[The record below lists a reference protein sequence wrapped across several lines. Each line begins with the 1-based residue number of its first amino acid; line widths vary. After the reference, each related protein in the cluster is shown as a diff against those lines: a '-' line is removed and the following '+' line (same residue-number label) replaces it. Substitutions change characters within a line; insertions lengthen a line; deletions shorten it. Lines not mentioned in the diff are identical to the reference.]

1 MSNRIRLGMRRDSG
15 LANNQSRISN
25 DIQEFAA
32 RKELST
38 ALALDAKS
46 KMGKEELPHAT
57 AVAKSLPQNAVEYL
71 ISVASHQ
78 DAFARALAACR
89 MPHCWPPLTLVC
101 DICLLLVAHSVCS
114 AANCMAYRK
123 MQSILLIRRWPTTN
137 GEGLTHIANGLIF
150 AQFVITTDWPI
161 RFCKR
166 LAMPCKYLQLLT
178 PPPPHTHTHMHSYM
192 HRHSYSYS
200 YAIYHI

>member
-1 MSNRIRLGMRRDSG
+1 MTFKSSLLEKNFQLHLPLMRRVREG
-15 LANNQSRISN
+15 
-25 DIQEFAA
+25 
-32 RKELST
+32 
-38 ALALDAKS
+38 
-46 KMGKEELPHAT
+46 GLPHAT

-161 RFCKR
+161 RF
-166 LAMPCKYLQLLT
+166 ANASPCHVNICNYSL
-178 PPPPHTHTHMHSYM
+178 PHPPHTHTHALIH
-192 HRHSYSYS
+192 
-200 YAIYHI
+200 AQAFIFIFICHIQYIV

>member
-1 MSNRIRLGMRRDSG
+1 MTFKSSLLEKNFQLHLPLMRRVREG
-15 LANNQSRISN
+15 
-25 DIQEFAA
+25 
-32 RKELST
+32 
-38 ALALDAKS
+38 
-46 KMGKEELPHAT
+46 GLPHAT

-178 PPPPHTHTHMHSYM
+178 PPPPTHTHTFTHTCTGIHIHIHMPYTI
-192 HRHSYSYS
+192 YSI
-200 YAIYHI
+200 A